1 MPPRTCGSRFPAHA
15 PLTPLPLHQ
24 GFYRQ
29 TREIEA
35 ETGCRFYDTFLIENE
50 RAVDYTKIWIETFQR
65 HVRPCTKIKGAEEGG
80 AREERTEE
88 AGVGEL

>member
-1 MPPRTCGSRFPAHA
+1 MPPRTPPSQLPAHP
-15 PLTPLPLHQ
+15 PLTLLPPHQ
-24 GFYRQ
+24 AFYRQ
-29 TREIEA
+29 IREIEA

-65 HVRPCTKIKGAEEGG
+65 HVRPCAKIKGAEEGG
-80 AREERTEE
+80 AWEEGTEE